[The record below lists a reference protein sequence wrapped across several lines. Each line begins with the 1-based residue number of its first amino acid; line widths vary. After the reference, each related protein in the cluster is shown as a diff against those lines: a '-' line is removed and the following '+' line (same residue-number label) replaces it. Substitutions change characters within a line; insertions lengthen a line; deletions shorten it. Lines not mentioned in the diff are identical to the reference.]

1 MPSSSSSRNSKRP
14 RKGPQEAR
22 NAFTPVQGTG
32 GGEFCPQETRR
43 TPWTARLGPGGTS
56 PYARTRTYMRAHAHA
71 HTRVAIC
78 PSTQVLGTFLRANA
92 YDGGG
97 DKSQTTPGI
106 GSSCLR
112 LRCSTCRLFRRI
124 GAALT
129 GIASHPPG
137 QPVGGTA
144 TRHTTA
150 LAGIWRDVS
159 AVCSTWS
166 QDLTRRTCMLPLGRR
181 ATSHAHRGPPICY
194 LLR

>member
-14 RKGPQEAR
+14 RRGPQEAR
-22 NAFTPVQGTG
+22 NASTPVQVRAGASFAPRKRAG
-32 GGEFCPQETRR
+32 RPGRQDG
-43 TPWTARLGPGGTS
+43 GPGEHPLTRVR
-56 PYARTRTYMRAHAHA
+56 ARTCAHT
-71 HTRVAIC
+71 HTRVAIS
-78 PSTQVLGTFLRANA
+78 PSTQVLGTFLRASA

-124 GAALT
+124 GAAPT
-129 GIASHPPG
+129 GIAPHPPG

-150 LAGIWRDVS
+150 LAGIWRDAS

-166 QDLTRRTCMLPLGRR
+166 QDLTRRTYMLPPGRR